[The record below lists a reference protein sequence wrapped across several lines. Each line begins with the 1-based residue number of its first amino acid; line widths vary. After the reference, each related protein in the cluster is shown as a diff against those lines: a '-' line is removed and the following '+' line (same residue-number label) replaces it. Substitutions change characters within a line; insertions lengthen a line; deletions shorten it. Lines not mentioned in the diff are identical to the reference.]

1 MTKSEINKKM
11 ENDKWESLEIE
22 YTELY
27 NNINANV
34 PDRVTFGM
42 EKLHQ
47 IVKYRKRNL
56 ISITEY
62 GINRR
67 AIERFMF

>member
-11 ENDKWESLEIE
+11 ETDKWEALEIE

-27 NNINANV
+27 NDINANV

-42 EKLHQ
+42 EKLYQ
-47 IVKYRKRNL
+47 IAKYRKRSL
-56 ISITEY
+56 ITLTEY
-62 GINRR
+62 NINRR